1 MTYPTKPC
9 PFCNSSST
17 VRLADFSTSL
27 MVSLYYCERC
37 KTTFEAIKWGD
48 TSTPLDLPGFLTDR
62 SSRPPLH

>member
-1 MTYPTKPC
+1 MTDRTKHC
-9 PFCNSSST
+9 PFCNSAAT

-27 MVSLYYCERC
+27 MVRLYYCETC

-48 TSTPLDLPGFLTDR
+48 TSTPLDIPEFLTDR